1 VQDLYPKSTSG
12 FDINIGPP
20 NKLGRLCSY
29 AAAYPQKIPELCS
42 ALLKNAESQL
52 RVRQIGYLRIT
63 VESFRKLIETGVQH
77 KFMYALEA
85 PMHRLLLMC
94 FADRDSTVLALGA
107 SVFFV
112 YTQLHD
118 RCDVGPYMRPILGL
132 CLRSMLGSKNAFAA
146 NTISPKTPKTLV
158 VDEKNSNPIV
168 SGPFGVWS
176 LLAGLGATATEGAA
190 SSSASASA
198 AEGADASKSS
208 SSSSP
213 ASAGSTLLPSIGL
226 ELLLRTIEILLSHP
240 GDLEKYCADILPIVY
255 YFYSSQKVY
264 FVDAIPGFGVPPSGA
279 GTNPPGSGGGS
290 FWAPRSPVVI
300 STLCLV
306 ALGSTSSPATAA
318 HVVACLMAWLDEN
331 KWEPLLPAVKAFR
344 LIGSC
349 SSSVNNYV
357 LPLGSMLLSHARSI
371 VNNPMDWHKAA
382 DAMGHSA
389 VLYERK
395 SLTPLG
401 SEVALRSTELRS
413 RVIVNVLVCI
423 DELFKCEYPS
433 SLRGGAPRAQD
444 RLCAEGPAADTCT
457 GFNRMLRSHDVENLS
472 EILIFASLNY
482 GGATLQWQ
490 ALVETVAPEL
500 FSGGD
505 GVLPR
510 DFMNGFGSELVEPSG
525 SESDKVSCAL
535 EMQTLCMK
543 CIVHI
548 VRNSLVL
555 LSDFAGFS
563 VTSVLMKTIINL
575 RTRFSYLVEGSVLER
590 GLRLCLLQASF
601 ISIASA
607 NAASMRLKP
616 PAQVTVSRND
626 KCAAYLLANLK
637 RHSPSVIVECLLKD
651 KDLLAYL
658 MLCCMHSDWGTH
670 VTALRTLHALFV
682 GADYVDGAESAS
694 IDSYYIVRNRHHFF
708 NWTKKSEAPRA
719 LLSSI
724 YKIIYKGLTVYSGPS
739 HSETVAHLW
748 QINVSIS
755 LMNHYDDSNY
765 DIDLS
770 RELWA

>member
-1 VQDLYPKSTSG
+1 VQDLYPKSSSG

-29 AAAYPQKIPELCS
+29 AAAYPQKIPDLCG

-52 RVRQIGYLRIT
+52 RIRQIGFLRIT

-132 CLRSMLGSKNAFAA
+132 CLRSMLGSKNAFDAS
-146 NTISPKTPKTLV
+146 TFSSSKTLV
-158 VDEKNSNPIV
+158 ADEKINNPIV

-176 LLAGLGATATEGAA
+176 LLAGIGSAEGV
-190 SSSASASA
+190 SSSSSFAA

-208 SSSSP
+208 LVSS
-213 ASAGSTLLPSIGL
+213 GSTLLPSIGL

-255 YFYSSQKVY
+255 YFYSSQKVF
-264 FVDAIPGFGVPPSGA
+264 FVDAIPGFGAPPSGA
-279 GTNPPGSGGGS
+279 GSNPPGSGGGS

-306 ALGSTSSPATAA
+306 ALGSTSSPATAS

-331 KWEPLLPAVKAFR
+331 RWEPLLPAVKAFR

-371 VNNPMDWHKAA
+371 VNNPMDWNKAA

-413 RVIVNVLVCI
+413 RVIINVLLCI
-423 DELFKCEYPS
+423 DELFKCEYS
-433 SLRGGAPRAQD
+433 SSSRGSAPRTQD
-444 RLCAEGPAADTCT
+444 RSGEGPADTCT
-457 GFNRMLRSHDVENLS
+457 GFNRMLRGHDVENIA

-482 GGATLQWQ
+482 GGATLSWQ
-490 ALVETVAPEL
+490 SLVDTVAPEL
-500 FSGGD
+500 FSGERSES
-505 GVLPR
+505 VLSR
-510 DFMNGFGSELVEPSG
+510 DFSNGFGAELVEPSG
-525 SESDKVSCAL
+525 SESVQSSCAL
-535 EMQTLCMK
+535 EMQALCMK

-548 VRNSLVL
+548 ARNSLVL
-555 LSDFAGFS
+555 LNDFASFS
-563 VTSVLMKTIINL
+563 VTSVLVRNVISL

-590 GLRLCLLQASF
+590 GLRLSLLQASYV
-601 ISIASA
+601 SV
-607 NAASMRLKP
+607 AAADAAYLRLKP
-616 PAQVTVSRND
+616 ARPTAMTAD
-626 KCAAYLLANLK
+626 GKHAAYLFANMK
-637 RHSPSVIVECLLKD
+637 HHSPSVIVDCLLRE

-658 MLCCMHSDWGTH
+658 ILCCMHSDWGTH
-670 VTALRTLHALFV
+670 LTALRTVHSLFV
-682 GADYVDGAESAS
+682 GADSFDDVERPS

-708 NWTKKSEAPRA
+708 NWTKKLETPRA
-719 LLSSI
+719 FLSSI
-724 YKIIYKGLTVYSGPS
+724 YKIIYRCLTVYNGPS

-755 LMNHYDDSNY
+755 LNK
-765 DIDLS
+765 
-770 RELWA
+770 